1 MMNKM
6 NFEKFINITSCNN
19 HLGGLLGEALLRFF
33 LKENLIKINGNDYT
47 ITQKGWDE
55 LEIIGIDVDK
65 LRSANRTIVNI
76 CFESNHGILYEH
88 LGSYLGNLLMER
100 MIELN
105 WIKKKTEKIFL
116 LTEKGLN
123 GLESMGVKIKT
134 AAFRQRNL
142 I

>member
-1 MMNKM
+1 MMNNL
-6 NFEKFINITSCNN
+6 NFEKMLSITSCNN

-33 LKENLIKINGNDYT
+33 LKENLIKMMGNEYV

-65 LRSANRTIVNI
+65 LRAAKSKIVNV

-88 LGSYLGNLLMER
+88 LGSYLGNSLMER

-105 WIKKKTEKIFL
+105 WIKRKTEKYFT

-123 GLESMGVKIKT
+123 GLETMGVKIKT
-134 AAFRQRNL
+134 AAFRQKN
-142 I
+142 IV